1 MIRYFYPAIIRKLD
15 DGRYAGQLPDFNER
29 EPFTAV
35 GKSLGDVSDQL
46 FKKIGD
52 FLLGKDAKKYP
63 PSDPVEVSLM
73 ISSPYTVILIDFDE
87 LKYQQQYCSKA
98 VTKTVS
104 LPYWLNEMANREHI
118 KCAQVL
124 QRALIQQLH
133 LDEPQEASFDLST
146 AEGEDA
152 IIDVTNAPSSG
163 RVYGGSDTQKLG
175 LRTHGAN
182 WMFKFPSKS
191 HRAAAEVF
199 GAEVYDIL
207 GFPVQ
212 ETYLARYGKTSGVI
226 CKDFCRKGD
235 ILQPIESYMTTF
247 LPKNLPDWRARLAH
261 GRMELETTLLLFRE
275 HPAFRRW
282 PEVRERFWDI
292 FLIDALIGNTQ
303 RMPSD
308 WGILQHAD
316 GALKLAPIYD
326 NGAALSPLPSEDD
339 MEDMMMD
346 VNKLY
351 DYAVVQ
357 WECSFLD
364 KNGAPIRPFKFL
376 ENNADERLQKEFF
389 WLFPK
394 LSQKAEEI
402 INLPMEISVFTDT
415 EKTFYQNVLSARID
429 YLGQTY
435 EDLFCNPTPDEE
447 ADG

>member
-63 PSDPVEVSLM
+63 PSDPVEISLM

-152 IIDVTNAPSSG
+152 IIDVTNAPGSG
-163 RVYGGSDTQKLG
+163 LVYGGSDTQKLG

-182 WMFKFPSKS
+182 WIFKFPSKN

-212 ETYLARYGKTSGVI
+212 ETYLARYGKTTGVI

-247 LPKNLPDWRARLAH
+247 LPKNLPEWRSRLAH
-261 GRMELETTLLLFRE
+261 GHMELETTLLLFRE

-282 PEVRERFWDI
+282 PEVRERFWDL

-316 GALKLAPIYD
+316 GALKLAPVYD
-326 NGAALSPLPSEDD
+326 NGAALSPLPTESEMEEMLSDVEKLNAYAVYDAVCAFLDADGKPIHPFTYLAGDSDSRLRKEFYWLYPKIVDKMDD
-339 MEDMMMD
+339 MTSLLDDIPAFTNLERQFYRE
-346 VNKLY
+346 VLRWR
-351 DYAVVQ
+351 V
-357 WECSFLD
+357 SFL
-364 KNGAPIRPFKFL
+364 G
-376 ENNADERLQKEFF
+376 ETYEEFF
-389 WLFPK
+389 GGDD
-394 LSQKAEEI
+394 SDAE
-402 INLPMEISVFTDT
+402 
-415 EKTFYQNVLSARID
+415 A
-429 YLGQTY
+429 
-435 EDLFCNPTPDEE
+435 
-447 ADG
+447 

>member
-15 DGRYAGQLPDFNER
+15 DGKYAGQLPDFNES

-35 GKSLGDVSDQL
+35 GKSLGDLSDQL

-133 LDEPQEASFDLST
+133 LDEPQEASFDLSS

-163 RVYGGSDTQKLG
+163 RVYGGNDTQKLG

-182 WMFKFPSKS
+182 WIFKFPSKD

-212 ETYLARYGKTSGVI
+212 ETYLARYGKTTGVI

-235 ILQPIESYMTTF
+235 ILQSFESYMTTF
-247 LPKNLPDWRARLAH
+247 LPKNLTDWRARLAH

-282 PEVRERFWDI
+282 PEVRERFWDL

-326 NGAALSPLPSEDD
+326 NGAALSPLPTEAEMEEMLSDAEKLNSYAIDDAVCAFLDADGKPIHPFTYLAGDSDPRLRKEFYWLYPKIVDKMDD
-339 MEDMMMD
+339 MTGLLDDIPAFTNLERQFYRE
-346 VNKLY
+346 VLRWR
-351 DYAVVQ
+351 V
-357 WECSFLD
+357 SFL
-364 KNGAPIRPFKFL
+364 GETYA
-376 ENNADERLQKEFF
+376 EFF
-389 WLFPK
+389 
-394 LSQKAEEI
+394 
-402 INLPMEISVFTDT
+402 
-415 EKTFYQNVLSARID
+415 
-429 YLGQTY
+429 GG
-435 EDLFCNPTPDEE
+435 EDSDVE
-447 ADG
+447 A